1 MRRWGIGL
9 VAATFIGVAL
19 LSMVGNPHPAAAQQG
34 ERLAV
39 ASSFFDAHNRG
50 DADAALSAFA
60 DNAVFIGAR
69 VTGPCSPQTPCT
81 DLAAIRPQLE
91 GAVANHI
98 CYTIRSVEVSGAVV
112 LGQFEIRDDPSRAI
126 GVERLLRSFI
136 IQIPDDKISFYA
148 ALNDLSD
155 PQTAFVVAVAAG
167 TQAPRAPLPNPA
179 TPCAG
184 V

>member
-1 MRRWGIGL
+1 MRRWVIGL
-9 VAATFIGVAL
+9 VPATFIGVAL
-19 LSMVGNPHPAAAQQG
+19 LSMGGNPHPAAAQQG

-39 ASSFFDAHNRG
+39 VSGFFDASSRG
-50 DADAALSAFA
+50 DADGAISAFA

-81 DLAAIRPQLE
+81 DLASIRQQTDAAI
-91 GAVANHI
+91 ANHI

-136 IQIPDDKISFYA
+136 IQIPNDKISFYA